1 MSWEY
6 FVYAGL
12 GGMVA
17 GFLTTLAGLGSV
29 VTLYILIDIIGLPAQ
44 VANATNR
51 LGIFAMSATA
61 APTFHKRGHLDF
73 EKSWP
78 VILLLF
84 IGAVSGFIAIQ
95 FFNNEQIREVFKYLL
110 IVMLA
115 VVLINPKRWLQQT
128 NKEHQLNWWIA
139 APALL
144 AMGFYA
150 GFIQVGTGVF
160 LVTFLVLLGKYS
172 LLDANGVK
180 LAAFALYSLV
190 GILVF
195 AGYGWI
201 NWGIGIS
208 LALGQGLGAYL
219 TARFATSYPNAN
231 AFVHKLLVVVLIVA
245 IFRMFEFWDL
255 GRSIVDSLD
264 I

>member
-1 MSWEY
+1 MGWEH

-61 APTFHKRGHLDF
+61 LPTFHKRGHLNL

-78 VILLLF
+78 VVMVLF
-84 IGAVSGFIAIQ
+84 IGAVLGFIAIQ
-95 FFNNEQIREVFKYLL
+95 YFDNGQIRDIFKYLL
-110 IVMLA
+110 LVMLA
-115 VVLINPKRWLQQT
+115 VVLINPKRWLQKT
-128 NKEHQLNWWIA
+128 NEAHQLNWWIA
-139 APALL
+139 GPALL
-144 AMGFYA
+144 FMGFYA

-172 LLDANGVK
+172 LIDANGVK

-190 GILVF
+190 GIFVF

-201 NWGIGIS
+201 NWGIGIA

-231 AFVHKLLVVVLIVA
+231 VFVHKLLIVVLIIA
-245 IFRMFEFWDL
+245 IIRMFE
-255 GRSIVDSLD
+255 IVDWVMLYLEGN
-264 I
+264 